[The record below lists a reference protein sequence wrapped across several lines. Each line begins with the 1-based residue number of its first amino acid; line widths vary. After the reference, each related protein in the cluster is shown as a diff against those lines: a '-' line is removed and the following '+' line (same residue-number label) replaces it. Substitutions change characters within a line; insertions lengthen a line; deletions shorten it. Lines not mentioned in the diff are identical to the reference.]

1 MPFTIS
7 HVAAV
12 LPFARF
18 LRRGRVLSAVVI
30 GSMVPDFGW
39 FLPWRLER
47 FETHSAIALFTWSL
61 PVGLATYWI
70 FQTLIKTA
78 VREALPDNAYGR
90 SMPYAPIAD
99 VASFKQWLTASVGIL
114 AGAVTHLVWDG
125 FTHEGARG
133 VRMIPAIDEW
143 WFTVGGRQLY
153 GPRLLQ
159 DVSSLLG
166 LVFVGWLLW
175 RALRAPSPIRV
186 GRRLLPSGERHAW
199 CWIYV
204 LTAVAVSTADLF
216 LVRSNEPFGLHTG
229 GPVAHVAIAGL
240 RGLAVAVLAVSVVL
254 SLRLRRLAP

>member
-1 MPFTIS
+1 
-7 HVAAV
+7 
-12 LPFARF
+12 
-18 LRRGRVLSAVVI
+18 
-30 GSMVPDFGW
+30 
-39 FLPWRLER
+39 
-47 FETHSAIALFTWSL
+47 
-61 PVGLATYWI
+61 
-70 FQTLIKTA
+70 
-78 VREALPDNAYGR
+78 
-90 SMPYAPIAD
+90 
-99 VASFKQWLTASVGIL
+99 
-114 AGAVTHLVWDG
+114 
-125 FTHEGARG
+125 
-133 VRMIPAIDEW
+133 MIPAIDEW

-175 RALRAPSPIRV
+175 RALRAPSPIPV

-254 SLRLRRLAP
+254 SLRLRRFAP